1 MGRIFLSHSSKQKGY
16 VEVVARNL
24 GKQRVVYDAWTFE
37 EGNKT
42 LEEIYKGIDVTGLFV
57 FFISQESLNSDW
69 VKKEILKAEE
79 YIKNGKIKQ
88 FLPVIIDEK
97 IKHSDPLIPDWMKD
111 DYNLRYVSKPTK
123 VVDLIKQK
131 QRLISWD
138 LFPNKK
144 DLDQLFIG
152 RTEQL
157 KQFQTR
163 IYDID
168 IPYPNCITV
177 SGLNAIGRRKFLKH
191 SLINSNTIRAEY
203 VSPIITLDYRCS
215 IEDFIIRIYGL
226 GYSQMDSSEVTDLLR
241 RTIDEKINIATKL
254 LREIES
260 SDNILFIEDNNAI
273 VARDGNIPDWF
284 IQIVENISDSPN
296 ILLCLISLS
305 KVRAQYSI
313 KNRNLFCLE
322 IPELEKAER
331 IGLFTSLLKIEGRE
345 LNRRDL
351 VVISDQ
357 FKGFPEQIFYTV
369 ELLRSEGVQSILSNL
384 HLIIEYNTEKVSRL
398 IKQYEGNMLGMQLL
412 KILSEYEFVSL
423 EMLNKIFGEDFEDA
437 KIIISQLSYE
447 SIIEYLGS
455 VKENLRLNDAIRDY
469 IQRSSY
475 KMDDKYK
482 NNLKNH
488 VRENIQNYA
497 EDLDRDISDY
507 VISAKEALKQGI
519 DVPAEFLI
527 PSHFVNAMRELYNYE
542 RRLDEVILLANRVL
556 KNSDYI
562 DERIL
567 REIRYWL
574 CLSLARKRDERFL
587 SEVQKISG
595 VDHNFLLGFYYRL
608 TGRFDDAL
616 TRLNLVLKEA
626 PNYYRAKRELIQVYL
641 NKEEFDLAFDLAE
654 ETYLLDKNN
663 PYNIQS
669 YFRCLLKL
677 EGKPAKSILERL
689 LEDLKSNINPKADEM
704 YRTSLT
710 QFYAQIENDEAKALN
725 TVNDTIILY
734 PKKIYPYLTKLE
746 ILNHSGDLDE
756 IEKILLLIEERFDK
770 TSEIWRKL
778 QYLLAKCIILKSKG
792 KITEAKQILDSDIK
806 KNFSQYIYQKCE
818 SELSLSRM

>member
-1 MGRIFLSHSSKQKGY
+1 
-16 VEVVARNL
+16 
-24 GKQRVVYDAWTFE
+24 
-37 EGNKT
+37 
-42 LEEIYKGIDVTGLFV
+42 
-57 FFISQESLNSDW
+57 
-69 VKKEILKAEE
+69 
-79 YIKNGKIKQ
+79 
-88 FLPVIIDEK
+88 
-97 IKHSDPLIPDWMKD
+97 MKD

-144 DLDQLFIG
+144 ELDQLFIG

-168 IPYPNCITV
+168 TQYPNCIIV

-215 IEDFIIRIYGL
+215 IEAFIVRIYGL
-226 GYSQMDSSEVTDLLR
+226 GYSQMDSSEVTNLLKK
-241 RTIDEKINIATKL
+241 TIDEKVSIATAL
-254 LREIES
+254 LKEIED

-296 ILLCLISLS
+296 TILCLISLS
-305 KVRAQYSI
+305 RVRALFPI
-313 KNRNLFCLE
+313 RNKFLFCLE

-331 IGLFTSLLKIEGRE
+331 IGLFTSLLKIGRQD
-345 LNRRDL
+345 LNRKDL
-351 VVISDQ
+351 VLISDQ

-398 IKQYEGNMLGMQLL
+398 IKQYERNVLGMQLL
-412 KILSEYEFVSL
+412 KILSEYEFISL
-423 EMLNKIFGEDFEDA
+423 EMLEKILGEDFEDS
-437 KIIISQLSYE
+437 KPIISQLSYE
-447 SIIEYLGS
+447 SIIEYIGS

-482 NNLKNH
+482 NNLKKH
-488 VRENIQNYA
+488 VKENIQNYA

-507 VISAKEALKQGI
+507 VISVKEALKQGL
-519 DVPAEFLI
+519 DVPSEFLI

-542 RRLDEVILLANRVL
+542 RRLDEVVLLANRVL
-556 KNSDYI
+556 KNPEYL
-562 DERIL
+562 DEKIV

-587 SEVQKISG
+587 AEIQKISG

-616 TRLNLVLKEA
+616 IRLNRVLGEV

-654 ETYLLDKNN
+654 ETYSLDKYN

-677 EGKPAKSILERL
+677 EGKSAKSTLEKL
-689 LEDLKSNINPKADEM
+689 LDDLKNNINPKADEM

-710 QFYAQIENDEAKALN
+710 QFYAQIENDEEKALN
-725 TVNDTIILY
+725 TVNETILLY

-746 ILNHSGDLDE
+746 ILNHSNNLGE
-756 IEKILLLIEERFDK
+756 INKVLLLIEERFDK

-778 QYLLAKCIILKSKG
+778 HYLLAKCKILKADG
-792 KITEAKQILDSDIK
+792 KITEAKQILNSDIK
-806 KNFSQYIYQKCE
+806 KNFSQSLFQKCE
-818 SELSLSRM
+818 TELSL

>member
-1 MGRIFLSHSSKQKGY
+1 MGRFFLSHSSKQKGY
-16 VEVVARNL
+16 VEIIARSL
-24 GKQRVVYDAWTFE
+24 GKQNVVYDAWTFE

-42 LEEIYKGIDVTGLFV
+42 LDEIYKGIDSTGLFV
-57 FFISQESLNSDW
+57 FFISRESLKSDW

-79 YIKNGKIKQ
+79 YIKKGKIKK
-88 FLPVIIDEK
+88 FLPVIIDKE
-97 IKHSDPLIPDWMKD
+97 IKHSDPSIPNWMKD
-111 DYNLRYVSKPTK
+111 EYNLRYVSKPTK

-144 DLDQLFIG
+144 ELDQLFIG

-168 IPYPNCITV
+168 QACPNCIIV

-191 SLINSNTIRAEY
+191 SLINSTTIRAEY
-203 VSPIITLDYRCS
+203 VPPIITLDYRCS
-215 IEDFIIRIYGL
+215 IEDLIIRIYGL
-226 GYSQMDSSEVTDLLR
+226 GYSQMEHSEVTALLTK
-241 RTIDEKINIATKL
+241 TIEEKINIATKL
-254 LREIES
+254 LKEIED

-284 IQIVENISDSPN
+284 IQIVENISDSKS

-305 KVRAQYSI
+305 KVRTMYSI
-313 KNRNLFCLE
+313 KTENLFCLE

-331 IGLFTSLLKIEGRE
+331 IGLFTSLLKIEQRD
-345 LNRRDL
+345 LNRDDL
-351 VVISDQ
+351 VSISEQ

-369 ELLRSEGVQSILSNL
+369 ELIKNEGIQSILTNL

-398 IKQYEGNMLGMQLL
+398 IKRYEDNILGMQLL
-412 KILSEYEFVSL
+412 KILSEYEFISL
-423 EMLNKIFGEDFEDA
+423 EMLNKILGEDFENA
-437 KIIISQLSYE
+437 KEIISQLSNE
-447 SIIEYLGS
+447 FIIEYLGS

-475 KMDDKYK
+475 KMDEKYK
-482 NNLKNH
+482 NNLKVH
-488 VRENIQNYA
+488 VKENIKNYA

-507 VISAKEALKQGI
+507 VISAKEALKQGL

-556 KNSDYI
+556 KNSDYL
-562 DERIL
+562 DERVL

-574 CLSLARKRDERFL
+574 CLSLARKRDDRVL
-587 SEVQKISG
+587 TEVQKITG
-595 VDHNFLLGFYYRL
+595 VDHDFLLGFYYRL

-616 TRLNLVLKEA
+616 KRLNQVLDKA
-626 PNYYRAKRELIQVYL
+626 PNYYRAKRELIQVFL
-641 NKEEFDLAFDLAE
+641 NKEEFDRAFNLAE
-654 ETYLLDKNN
+654 ETYSLDRNN

-677 EGKPAKSILERL
+677 EGRNAKSTLERL
-689 LEDLKSNINPKADEM
+689 LEDLEKNINPKANEM
-704 YRTSLT
+704 YMTSLT
-710 QFYAQIENDEAKALN
+710 QFYAQIENNEEKALQ
-725 TVNDTIILY
+725 TINDTILMY

-746 ILNHSGDLDE
+746 ILNHSKNVDE
-756 IEKILLLIEERFDK
+756 IEKLLTLIESRFDK
-770 TSEIWRKL
+770 TSEIWGKL
-778 QYLLAKCIILKSKG
+778 QYLLARCIILKSKG
-792 KITEAKQILDSDIK
+792 KTTEARLILDSEIK

-818 SELSLSRM
+818 SELSLSKI